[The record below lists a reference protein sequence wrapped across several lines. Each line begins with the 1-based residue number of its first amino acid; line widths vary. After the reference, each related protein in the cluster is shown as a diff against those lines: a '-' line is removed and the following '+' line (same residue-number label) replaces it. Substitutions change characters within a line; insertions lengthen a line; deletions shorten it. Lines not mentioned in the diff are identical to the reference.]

1 MARKCSSCPCL
12 GEVSDYEL
20 NLIRKKYGVP
30 HTLVSSREEV
40 SKYLLK
46 TKVAGLTV
54 KSLDTVVWAVV
65 TVDFNFDRVHSIP
78 IQSEFN
84 GGYCLN
90 SLGYHGLLCLVI
102 QFRIPVMQFHVHS
115 AESLRKRILEFV
127 THSDGDLFTVQDGN
141 GDVYLCSD

>member
-1 MARKCSSCPCL
+1 LTSCSDSL
-12 GEVSDYEL
+12 FAEEETFIGNGQLTSDWL
-20 NLIRKKYGVP
+20 NSLLR
-30 HTLVSSREEV
+30 SSM
-40 SKYLLK
+40 K

-65 TVDFNFDRVHSIP
+65 PVDFNFDRVHSVP